1 MGTSQKEKE
10 NKALRALIAN
20 ANQEDV
26 DEEEIRK
33 IVKNIAEKIVAARE
47 KVQLKRKELR
57 KKEKALMD
65 AELENLRRAT
75 FDPPRAPQALRSC
88 RHRSRLRERPS
99 RRPDARSLWLCPL
112 MGMRILGWG
121 SALPLKTITN
131 ADLEAQLDTSDE
143 WIVERTG
150 IRERRVGGS
159 TAELAVAAGHEALA
173 HAGAD
178 ATSIDLV
185 IVCTTTP
192 GSTTGATS
200 RWRRRSS
207 STSRPASAPSSTP
220 TCASSSRSRTSR
232 LAWRSA
238 CPT

>member
-75 FDPPRAPQALRSC
+75 FDPPRAPLDLTSKI
-88 RHRSRLRERPS
+88 
-99 RRPDARSLWLCPL
+99 D
-112 MGMRILGWG
+112 IIDTV
-121 SALPLKTITN
+121 TIS
-131 ADLEAQLDTSDE
+131 LEAKETYYYEL
-143 WIVERTG
+143 V
-150 IRERRVGGS
+150 RR
-159 TAELAVAAGHEALA
+159 A
-173 HAGAD
+173 
-178 ATSIDLV
+178 
-185 IVCTTTP
+185 
-192 GSTTGATS
+192 
-200 RWRRRSS
+200 RRDHPKVFR
-207 STSRPASAPSSTP
+207 RQQK
-220 TCASSSRSRTSR
+220 
-232 LAWRSA
+232 
-238 CPT
+238 